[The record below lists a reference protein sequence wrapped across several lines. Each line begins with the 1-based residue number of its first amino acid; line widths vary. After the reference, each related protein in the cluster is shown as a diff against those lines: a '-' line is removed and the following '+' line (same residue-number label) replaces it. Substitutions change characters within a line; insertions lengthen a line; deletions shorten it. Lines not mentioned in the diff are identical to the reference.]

1 MRKVKKRRRGWEE
14 RGREV
19 FRKLKERQFQHMKS
33 LTKENL
39 DKIKFDQKKIW
50 TKEMRREE
58 SRESSMAT
66 ASTAVRAMG
75 SNKI

>member
-1 MRKVKKRRRGWEE
+1 
-14 RGREV
+14 
-19 FRKLKERQFQHMKS
+19 MKS

-75 SNKI
+75 SDKI